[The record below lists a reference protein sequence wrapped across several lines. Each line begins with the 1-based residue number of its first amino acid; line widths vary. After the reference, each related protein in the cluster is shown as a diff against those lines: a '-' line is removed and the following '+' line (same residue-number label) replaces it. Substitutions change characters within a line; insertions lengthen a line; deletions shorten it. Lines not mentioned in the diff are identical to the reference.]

1 MQKEVVDVIQ
11 RHARFFT
18 DGPQVADRVGNGEFV
33 DLRAVHVQG
42 ARGDAAG
49 GEGAVA
55 RVGVHVEVGN
65 VALTGEQRGHE
76 AALSPIDHGRA
87 RAVAKEHAGGAVR
100 PVDHA
105 GHALGADHQHAI
117 RLAGRRERVG
127 EIEGVEEARAG
138 CVYVQRR
145 AVRADL
151 RLQEAAEG
159 GGDGVRQDAGCKDI
173 VDVRGGEAGVF
184 QRGIGGAGG
193 ELQERLVGNDL
204 PGADACVG
212 ADPLVRGIEELAQ
225 IIIGERV
232 RGQGAAGPQYPHAFS
247 LLAPSYSSTFWRM
260 NSLMR
265 WSALS
270 SASRW
275 AGSRQRATARTICRW
290 K

>member
-1 MQKEVVDVIQ
+1 MPSAQTTST
-11 RHARFFT
+11 RFALPE
-18 DGPQVADRVGNGEFV
+18 DG
-33 DLRAVHVQG
+33 
-42 ARGDAAG
+42 
-49 GEGAVA
+49 
-55 RVGVHVEVGN
+55 
-65 VALTGEQRGHE
+65 
-76 AALSPIDHGRA
+76 
-87 RAVAKEHAGGAVR
+87 
-100 PVDHA
+100 
-105 GHALGADHQHAI
+105 
-117 RLAGRRERVG
+117 ERVG

-151 RLQEAAEG
+151 RLQKAAEG

-184 QRGIGGAGG
+184 QRGVGGAGG
-193 ELQERLVGNDL
+193 ELQKRLVGDDL
-204 PGADACVG
+204 PGADAGVG

-265 WSALS
+265 WSALE
-270 SASRW
+270 
-275 AGSRQRATARTICRW
+275 QRFALGGLQAARYGAHHLPVEVAVGRLGAAAFFRKTHAHAAAVLVGAILG
-290 K
+290 KIALLFPAV